1 MGKHMAASSTPPKPR
16 AVPEAARGTLIAAS
30 EALGLLIRLLDREA
44 DAALLTGLRAI
55 QAPDLFAALLPE
67 AEGQTGA
74 KVLRLAL
81 DDLPEAP
88 ADADLDALAADYADI
103 FLTHGYR
110 IAPNASVWLT
120 EEKLERQGPM
130 FEVRDWYAHY
140 GITVPDWRKRA
151 DDHIVH
157 ELQFLGLLLD
167 LGTET
172 ALQDAA
178 HFLDQHLLPW
188 VPEFSRRMAARA
200 RMPLYAATGLICA
213 AYLEALRDR
222 LEALTG
228 LPRRPR
234 PPLRSAI
241 PDPEPAPFVP
251 GAAESW

>member
-1 MGKHMAASSTPPKPR
+1 LR
-16 AVPEAARGTLIAAS
+16 AAS

-67 AEGQTGA
+67 AEGQAGA
-74 KVLRLAL
+74 EALRLAL
-81 DDLPEAP
+81 ADLPEP
-88 ADADLDALAADYADI
+88 PSDADLDALAADYADI

-110 IAPNASVWLT
+110 LAPNASVWLT

-167 LGTET
+167 LGTDT
-172 ALQDAA
+172 GLQDAA
-178 HFLDQHLLPW
+178 HFLDAQLLPW
-188 VPEFSRRMAARA
+188 VPEFGRRMAARA
-200 RMPLYAATGLICA
+200 REPLYGAAGLICA
-213 AYLEALRDR
+213 AFLEALRDR
-222 LEALTG
+222 IEALSG

-234 PPLRSAI
+234 PPLRSALAI